1 MSDTQQLETIRTAT
15 LDQIEEIRAD
25 PKPTYW
31 LDGQRVHWQEYVESL
46 QATVDWC
53 DQKILQGELFEVRSR
68 GTS

>member
-1 MSDTQQLETIRTAT
+1 MSDTQQLESIKANTLAQIEDIRT
-15 LDQIEEIRAD
+15 D

-53 DQKILQGELFEVRSR
+53 DRKLFESELFEVRSR

>member
-1 MSDTQQLETIRTAT
+1 MTDIQHFETIRTNSLA
-15 LDQIEEIRAD
+15 QIEDIRTD

-53 DQKILQGELFEVRSR
+53 DQKIMATEIFEIRSR

>member
-1 MSDTQQLETIRTAT
+1 MTDTAQLETIRTNT
-15 LDQIEEIRAD
+15 LAQIEEIRAN

-46 QATVDWC
+46 EATVDWC
-53 DQKILQGELFEVRSR
+53 NQKLFEQELFEVRSR

>member
-1 MSDTQQLETIRTAT
+1 MSDTQQLETIRTNT
-15 LDQIEEIRAD
+15 LAQIESIRAD

-53 DQKILQGELFEVRSR
+53 DQKILETELFEIRSR